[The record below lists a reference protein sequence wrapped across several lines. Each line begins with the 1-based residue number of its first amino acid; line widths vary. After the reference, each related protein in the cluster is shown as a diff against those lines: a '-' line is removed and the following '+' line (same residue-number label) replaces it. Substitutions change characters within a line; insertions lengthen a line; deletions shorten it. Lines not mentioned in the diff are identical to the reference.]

1 MKAKEFI
8 PASKPR
14 NFVAKNQKTAG
25 AGAHKDMKR
34 AEKQGDVKHK
44 KDLIPM
50 EGWSDAIVAQRTG
63 RPRTPYSVYIKGKK
77 WKDFEND
84 DHAEAV
90 ANKLKAKFK
99 ADGRDPNVITIAP
112 TDYDKMSEGTV
123 NPQFINVQ
131 VTKILAREAQRMTN
145 APIDQL
151 LAPLMKEYNLTLQ
164 QINSMVPGGLKKAAA
179 EYGVMIKGV
188 TEGESA
194 LEKFRK
200 GSAEREKKHSDAE
213 KEMKARHDSGKEDMK
228 GAIDRLAKHL
238 DNK

>member
-8 PASKPR
+8 PASRPR

-34 AEKQGDVKHK
+34 AEKQGDIKHK
-44 KDLIPM
+44 KDLVPM
-50 EGWSDAIVAQRTG
+50 EGWSDAYLAQRTG

-77 WKDFEND
+77 WKDFGDD
-84 DHAEAV
+84 DHARAV
-90 ANKLKAKFK
+90 MDKLKAKFK
-99 ADGRDPNVITIAP
+99 ADGRDPETITIAP

-145 APIDQL
+145 APIEQL
-151 LAPLMKEYNLTLQ
+151 LEPLMKEYNLTLQ
-164 QINSMVPGGLKKAAA
+164 QINSMVPGGLKKAAG
-179 EYGVMIKGV
+179 EYGVMVKGV
-188 TEGESA
+188 AEGESA

-200 GSAEREKKHSDAE
+200 SADEREKKHNDAE
-213 KEMKARHDSGKEDMK
+213 KEMNARHASGKEDMK
-228 GAIDRLAKHL
+228 GAIDRLEKQVN
-238 DNK
+238 NK